1 MDEINV
7 KDVIYKVKQIK
18 NDEIKRI
25 LVFSRNEKNN
35 NVFTQYENEIIKN
48 KNIEVIFCDNI
59 IFQDDD
65 VITVKIKILYE
76 MRKIGIDITFDE
88 LYLYCVGKDKLDIND
103 IYQSLTN
110 QSSTINPN
118 ILNYIL
124 SNIIGFDSIH
134 YQYKEEYEMND
145 LKLLNL
151 EKYTNFFKPLG
162 EKSILR
168 NKDYPIISNPFKI
181 VKFDSFVESISRTPI
196 TQTNLLMNS
205 DIKDNTIYVS
215 NALDVIEY
223 ATENSISIH
232 NITKTYYP
240 SLFKKDILTLEDL
253 NNPAKREVL
262 MKTTNDL
269 LEGNKIKFFE
279 NIDLFHKI
287 NFDNKTSLKYIENG
301 LGYINFTLIPVTK
314 GKIPLEN
321 IFKILNSSP
330 TIPMIKYNPSSKQ
343 EKTLRLYCEAMTKD
357 GRKIP
362 ILKKGTIFKLIKN
375 IINSKTVTAYIEY
388 ENEKIYCEFDE
399 NGNINVKC
407 DLFRPLHIKDINILI
422 KQTVGPIIE
431 NIQEVFEESGYNFS
445 EFTDLNSDNIFINNI
460 SYVTSIKGKKKINI
474 NAIEKCISQVF
485 LNETSTTDAIMLR
498 FKRVANFNTY
508 NSKQI
513 FIINKI
519 NEKIPFDEIVTRLHE
534 NYKNETTLDEC
545 LELVRSLVNEQNLKN
560 ISKGIRKFKNNP
572 GFDITINI
580 DSQQGNIIV
589 EANNLD
595 DLKYLNTLPIYIDS
609 LIKIS
614 QYYDK
619 TSSISDFINKL
630 CEKNSDDLNNNMK
643 DAIVE
648 VEKIQQLPDFE
659 KKNEIEEE
667 KSNIFDDD
675 DDFEDDDFEESD
687 FEESDDDMLGGNE
700 HFEGNDDTI
709 EINEDKLIDNP
720 HVMDENELQDV
731 SEIQDNNNNNND
743 SDDSDNNDLEESSDE
758 ENENID
764 YDNIK
769 LNKPYYF
776 QSLIEEKDPTLILKD
791 AKKGF
796 NTYSRTCSSSNRR
809 QPVILTDKQL
819 DKIKTKYG
827 SMLDSQGNK
836 IFDESTDVIKYGSN
850 ANNKYNYICPRY
862 WCLKNNTMIHE
873 SELKEVTNEK
883 GETELEHPTCGKV
896 LPYDATTTKPG
907 YYIYEFVDKTGKY
920 QKNYPVF
927 QTGKHPDGFCL
938 PCCFTKANTAAKI
951 KAKKDCYAA
960 NKKKEDTSLLK
971 EKEPDFKPKVK
982 QNVNEPDLEQ
992 NIEETNM
999 DQNVKI
1005 NDLEQNVDDLEQN
1018 LNKNYVKSSDKFPI
1032 EKGRWGY
1039 LPLQIQFF
1047 LKENNYKCQISSSN
1061 TQLKTNHPCLLRHG
1075 VEVNSKQSF
1084 LSCIS
1089 DALYFAEN
1097 KSVLSIVDFKNHLIS
1112 ILTIDDF
1119 VNYNNGN
1126 LIRYFYDLED
1136 EINIEEYK
1144 NTKTYKTLK
1153 QNKKED
1159 ITYYKKIVS
1168 AFNNFIE
1175 YLKDDEI
1182 FIDYSYLWDII
1193 CTPNPKL
1200 FSKGLNLIIM
1210 EISDDDI
1217 TNNIGIVCPTNYYT
1231 NNIYNPRKPCLF
1243 LIKKDDYYEPIYSRF
1258 EGNKISIMKTFSE
1271 YKVSS
1276 SNQEMKN
1283 ILQKIIKPYFNKL
1296 CLPKPSLPNVY
1307 KFKRPYDVYKM
1318 ITLLELYNYHVQL
1331 LIKNFN
1337 NKIIG
1342 LIAINKKQKNS
1353 KNSAFVP
1360 CFPSYIINKLI
1371 DNYDFVYMNNPN
1383 IWTEYSTT
1391 FDFLKNL
1398 SKKGKNRTNEYKIFC
1413 EPKINVFEGEYIT
1426 GILTETNQYVQ
1437 VNPPIKEEELQ
1448 EKYILPSIK
1457 YQNNMSN
1464 LNNVDII
1471 SSTSSKKDNERI
1483 EKLKLI
1489 QMETKFYNIFR
1500 NTVKILLNN
1509 FANYSFKTNIMNILD
1524 NLKINNYVKLSEI
1537 NNEIK
1542 TLIEG
1547 KIEFTGDEYFY
1558 KEIEKIVSCH
1568 NTSIDKC
1575 DENKLCVFTDDNI
1588 CSLILPKN
1596 NLLTKKINKDI
1607 YLQRISDELV
1617 RYTRIQKFMFDPN
1630 SYLSLGK
1637 INYNLNENELLI
1649 IQSLITQDFFENLN
1663 VYPKNK
1669 YVSYNSFFNATPQ
1682 KSQKYDNTIDYN
1694 IVMGSD
1700 KNVSELKEKQNDVNE
1715 INCEIKED
1723 NISSLYWKSY
1733 FPKKYSE
1740 FVYSNSVYC
1749 TFKLIMDLIKTP
1761 KTILELKQ
1769 ELLTEYR
1776 KYNNFN
1782 KKIIDILITE
1792 GKEQQGKMIL
1802 NKEIT
1807 FEDYLMS
1814 ENYYLTVFDLWLLIK
1829 KYNLSVIFISHS
1841 KLLTKMHYTQVKDN
1855 KFIANGNRED
1865 KFIHIIVPT
1874 FIKNKIPSYSVII
1887 DNEKNDKFPL
1897 NSDMFYL
1904 FNDENKKDI
1913 TMYLQNYI
1921 KYTIKKIHKKSL
1933 IVI

>member
-35 NVFTQYENEIIKN
+35 DVFTQTEQTMIKN
-48 KNIEVIFCDNI
+48 QNIDVVFCDNI

-76 MRKIGIDITFDE
+76 MRKIGIDVTFDE
-88 LYLYCVGKDKLDIND
+88 LYLFCIGKDKLHIND
-103 IYQSLTN
+103 IYKSLTT
-110 QSSTINPN
+110 QSSIINPN

-124 SNIIGFDSIH
+124 SNILGFDSIH

-145 LKLLNL
+145 LQLLNL
-151 EKYTNFFKPLG
+151 EKYTDFFKPLG

-205 DIKDNTIYVS
+205 DIQDTIYVS
-215 NALDVIEY
+215 EASDVIEY
-223 ATENSISIH
+223 ATENSISLAHI
-232 NITKTYYP
+232 IKTYYP
-240 SLFKKDILTLEDL
+240 ALFKKDILSLDIL
-253 NNPAKREVL
+253 KSSVKRELL

-269 LEGNKIKFFE
+269 LEENKMKFFE

-287 NFDNKTSLKYIENG
+287 NFDNKTSLKYLENG
-301 LGYINFTLIPVTK
+301 LGYINFTLMPETK

-330 TIPMIKYNPSSKQ
+330 TIPLIKYNPSSKQ
-343 EKTLRLYCEAMTKD
+343 EKTYRLYCEAMTKD

-362 ILKKGTIFKLIKN
+362 VLKKGTIFKLIKN

-388 ENEKIYCEFDE
+388 ENEKIFCEFDE
-399 NGNINVKC
+399 NGNVNVKC
-407 DLFRPLHIKDINILI
+407 DLLRPLHVKDINILMKEAI
-422 KQTVGPIIE
+422 GPVIE

-445 EFTDLNSDNIFINNI
+445 EFTDLHSDNIFINNI

-474 NAIEKCISQVF
+474 DAIEKCISQVF
-485 LNETSTTDAIMLR
+485 LNETSATSDSIMLR

-560 ISKGIRKFKNNP
+560 VSKGIRKFKNNP
-572 GFDITINI
+572 GFEIVISV
-580 DSQQGNIIV
+580 DSKQGHIIV

-595 DLKYLNTLPIYIDS
+595 DLKYLNTLPIYIDA
-609 LIKIS
+609 LVKIS
-614 QYYDK
+614 QHYDK
-619 TSSISDFINKL
+619 DSSITDFINKL
-630 CEKNSDDLNNNMK
+630 CKKNSDDLNDTMK

-648 VEKIQQLPDFE
+648 IEEIQQITASE
-659 KKNEIEEE
+659 KTNKLEEE
-667 KSNIFDDD
+667 ESNIFDDD
-675 DDFEDDDFEESD
+675 DEFDDDDFEGSSD
-687 FEESDDDMLGGNE
+687 EESDEDMLGGNDY
-700 HFEGNDDTI
+700 FGGNVSDTDDDAI
-709 EINEDKLIDNP
+709 ELNEEKLIDNP
-720 HVMDENELQDV
+720 NLVNENELQDV
-731 SEIQDNNNNNND
+731 SEIQENLDKNVIAD
-743 SDDSDNNDLEESSDE
+743 TDYSESDE

-791 AKKGF
+791 AQKGF

-819 DKIKTKYG
+819 EKIKTNYG

-836 IFDESTDVIKYGSN
+836 IFDESTDVIKYGSDPK
-850 ANNKYNYICPRY
+850 NKYNYICPRY

-873 SELKEVTNEK
+873 SELTEVTNEK

-896 LPYDATTTKPG
+896 LPYDAIKTKPG

-927 QTGKHPDGFCL
+927 QTGKHPDGYCL
-938 PCCFTKANTAAKI
+938 PCCFTKANTTAKI
-951 KAKKDCYAA
+951 KAKKECYAA
-960 NKKKEDTSLLK
+960 NKIKENTPSSE
-971 EKEPDFKPKVK
+971 EKQSEPILEPELEPVLEPELEPELEPILEPEK
-982 QNVNEPDLEQ
+982 NANE
-992 NIEETNM
+992 
-999 DQNVKI
+999 
-1005 NDLEQNVDDLEQN
+1005 
-1018 LNKNYVKSSDKFPI
+1018 NYVKSSDKFPI
-1032 EKGRWGY
+1032 EKNRWGY

-1047 LKENNYKCQISSSN
+1047 LKENNSTCQISKSN
-1061 TQLKTNHPCLLRHG
+1061 TQLKLNHTCLLRHG

-1084 LSCIS
+1084 ISCIS
-1089 DALYFAEN
+1089 DALYFAE
-1097 KSVLSIVDFKNHLIS
+1097 KEHVLSIREFKNYLIS

-1136 EINIEEYK
+1136 EIDIDEYK

-1153 QNKKED
+1153 INNEED
-1159 ITYYKKIVS
+1159 NIYYKKIIS
-1168 AFNNFIE
+1168 AYNNFIE
-1175 YLKDDEI
+1175 YLRDDEL
-1182 FIDYSYLWDII
+1182 FIDYTYLWDII

-1200 FSKGLNLIIM
+1200 FTKGLNLIIM

-1231 NNIYNPRKPCLF
+1231 NNIYNARKPCLF
-1243 LIKKDDYYEPIYSRF
+1243 LIKKDDYYEPIYSRY
-1258 EGNKISIMKTFSE
+1258 EGNSIKIIKYFSE
-1271 YKVSS
+1271 YKTTS
-1276 SNQEMKN
+1276 SNKEIKN
-1283 ILQKIIKPYFNKL
+1283 VLQKIIKPYFNKL

-1307 KFKRPYDVYKM
+1307 KLKRPYDIDKM
-1318 ITLLELYNYHVQL
+1318 ISLLELYKYYIQT

-1342 LIAINKKQKNS
+1342 LIALENVHKGNKKS
-1353 KNSAFVP
+1353 IFVP
-1360 CFPSYIINKLI
+1360 CFPSYITNKLM

-1383 IWTEYSTT
+1383 IWTKYSTT
-1391 FDFLKNL
+1391 FDFLKKL
-1398 SKKGKNRTNEYKIFC
+1398 SEKGKNRTSEQKIFC
-1413 EPKINVFEGEYIT
+1413 SPKINVFEGEYIT
-1426 GILTETNQYVQ
+1426 GIITETNQFVQ
-1437 VNPPIKEEELQ
+1437 VNPPVKEEELQ
-1448 EKYILPSIK
+1448 EKYILPTIK
-1457 YQNNMSN
+1457 NQNNMSN
-1464 LNNVDII
+1464 ITNVDVI
-1471 SSTSSKKDNERI
+1471 SSTSSKKDKERI
-1483 EKLKLI
+1483 NKIKLI

-1500 NTVKILLNN
+1500 NTVKILLND
-1509 FANYSFKTNIMNILD
+1509 FANNRLKMNVMNILD
-1524 NLKINNYVKLSEI
+1524 NINKTNNVKISEI
-1537 NNEIK
+1537 NIEVEK
-1542 TLIEG
+1542 LIDG

-1558 KEIEKIVSCH
+1558 KEVEKIVSCY
-1568 NTSIDKC
+1568 NSSIDKC
-1575 DENKLCVFTDDNI
+1575 DENKLCVFTDDNV

-1596 NLLTKKINKDI
+1596 NLLTKKTNKDI

-1617 RYTRIQKFMFDPN
+1617 RYTRIKHFLFDPN

-1649 IQSLITQDFFENLN
+1649 IQSLITQDFFDNLD

-1669 YVSYNSFFNATPQ
+1669 YVSYNSFFNAIPQ

-1694 IVMGSD
+1694 IVMETNEND
-1700 KNVSELKEKQNDVNE
+1700 LDVELEEKNDNINE
-1715 INCEIKED
+1715 DICEIKEQ
-1723 NISSLYWKSY
+1723 NISSLHLKSY
-1733 FPKKYSE
+1733 FPKTYSE
-1740 FVYSNSVYC
+1740 IVYSNSANC
-1749 TFKLIMDLIKTP
+1749 TFKLIMDLINTP
-1761 KTILELKQ
+1761 KTILELKR
-1769 ELLTEYR
+1769 ELLIEYR
-1776 KYNNFN
+1776 KYNNYN
-1782 KKIIDILITE
+1782 KKVIDILINE

-1802 NKEIT
+1802 NKELK

-1829 KYNLSVIFISHS
+1829 KYNLNVIFISHS
-1841 KLLTKMHYTQVKDN
+1841 KLLTKMHYTQLKDN

-1865 KFIHIIVPT
+1865 KFIHIVVPT

-1887 DNEKNDKFPL
+1887 DNEKINKIPLIPDMYYLLND
-1897 NSDMFYL
+1897 DI
-1904 FNDENKKDI
+1904 KKDVI
-1913 TMYLQNYI
+1913 EYLQNYI
-1921 KYTIKKIHKKSL
+1921 KYTIKKIHKKTSIAL
-1933 IVI
+1933 

>member
-25 LVFSRNEKNN
+25 LVFSRNDESND
-35 NVFTQYENEIIKN
+35 VFTQIEKETIESN
-48 KNIEVIFCDNI
+48 NIEVIFCDNI

-65 VITVKIKILYE
+65 IITVKIKILYE
-76 MRKIGIDITFDE
+76 MRKLGIDTTFDE
-88 LYLYCVGKDKLDIND
+88 LYLFCIGKDKLYIND
-103 IYQSLTN
+103 IYKSLTT
-110 QSSTINPN
+110 QSSIINPN
-118 ILNYIL
+118 MLNYIL
-124 SNIIGFDSIH
+124 SNILGFESIH

-145 LKLLNL
+145 LHLLNL
-151 EKYTNFFKPLG
+151 EKYTDFFKPLG

-205 DIKDNTIYVS
+205 DIKNNTIYVS
-215 NALDVIEY
+215 EASDVIEY
-223 ATENSISIH
+223 ATEKSISLP
-232 NITKTYYP
+232 NIIKTYYP
-240 SLFKKDILTLEDL
+240 ALFKKDILSLDEL
-253 NNPAKREVL
+253 NNPVKRELL

-269 LEGNKIKFFE
+269 LEENKMKFFE

-321 IFKILNSSP
+321 IFKILNTSP
-330 TIPMIKYNPSSKQ
+330 TIPFIKYNPFSKQ
-343 EKTLRLYCEAMTKD
+343 EKTLRLYCEAMTKE

-362 ILKKGTIFKLIKN
+362 VLKKGTIFKLIKN
-375 IINSKTVTAYIEY
+375 IVNSKTVTAYVEY
-388 ENEKIYCEFDE
+388 ENEKLFCEFDE
-399 NGNINVKC
+399 NGNVNVKC
-407 DLFRPLHIKDINILI
+407 DLLRPLHVKDINILM
-422 KQTVGPIIE
+422 KQAIGPIIE

-445 EFTDLNSDNIFINNI
+445 EFTDLHSDNVFINNV

-474 NAIEKCISQVF
+474 DTIEKCISQVF
-485 LNETSTTDAIMLR
+485 LNETSAASDAIMLR

-560 ISKGIRKFKNNP
+560 VSKGVRKFKNNP
-572 GFDITINI
+572 GFEIVINI

-595 DLKYLNTLPIYIDS
+595 DLKYLNTLPIYIDA
-609 LIKIS
+609 LVKIS

-619 TSSISDFINKL
+619 DSSIQEFINKL
-630 CEKNSDDLNNNMK
+630 CDKNSDDLNNNMK

-648 VEKIQQLPDFE
+648 
-659 KKNEIEEE
+659 IEEMQQIPVSE
-667 KSNIFDDD
+667 KPKELEEEQTNVFDDD
-675 DDFEDDDFEESD
+675 DDFDDDDFEESD
-687 FEESDDDMLGGNE
+687 DEESDDDMFGGNDY
-700 HFEGNDDTI
+700 FGGNDNDTDEDAI
-709 EINEDKLIDNP
+709 EINEEKLIDDPNLINE
-720 HVMDENELQDV
+720 DELLDV
-731 SEIQDNNNNNND
+731 SEIQENMNNND
-743 SDDSDNNDLEESSDE
+743 ENDNNDDTSESDE

-791 AKKGF
+791 AQKGF

-819 DKIKTKYG
+819 EKIKNKYE
-827 SMLDSQGNK
+827 SMTDSQGNK

-850 ANNKYNYICPRY
+850 PKNKYNYICPRY

-927 QTGKHPDGFCL
+927 QTGKHPDGYCL

-951 KAKKDCYAA
+951 KAKKECYAA
-960 NKKKEDTSLLK
+960 NKIKENTPSSE
-971 EKEPDFKPKVK
+971 EKQSEPNMEPDM
-982 QNVNEPDLEQ
+982 EPDLEP
-992 NIEETNM
+992 
-999 DQNVKI
+999 NVEP
-1005 NDLEQNVDDLEQN
+1005 NVEPDLEPEKKANE
-1018 LNKNYVKSSDKFPI
+1018 NYVKSSDKFPI

-1047 LKENNYKCQISSSN
+1047 LKENNFKCQISRSN
-1061 TQLKTNHPCLLRHG
+1061 TQLKANYHCLLRHG

-1084 LSCIS
+1084 IACIS
-1089 DALYFAEN
+1089 DALYYATDIP
-1097 KSVLSIVDFKNHLIS
+1097 VMSIKDLKKHIIS

-1136 EINIEEYK
+1136 EIDIDEYK

-1153 QNKKED
+1153 INNEED
-1159 ITYYKKIVS
+1159 KLYYKKIIS

-1175 YLKDDEI
+1175 FLKDDEI
-1182 FIDYSYLWDII
+1182 FIDYTYLWDII

-1200 FSKGLNLIIM
+1200 FTKGLNLIIM
-1210 EISDDDI
+1210 EISEDDI

-1231 NNIYNPRKPCLF
+1231 NNIYNARKPCLF

-1258 EGNKISIMKTFSE
+1258 EGKTFSIMKTFSE

-1296 CLPKPSLPNVY
+1296 CLPKPSLPNLY
-1307 KFKRPYDVYKM
+1307 TFKRPYEIDKM
-1318 ITLLELYNYHVQL
+1318 IFLLELYNYYVQT

-1342 LIAINKKQKNS
+1342 LIALNKNKKANKGS
-1353 KNSAFVP
+1353 VFVP
-1360 CFPSYIINKLI
+1360 CFPSYTTNKLM
-1371 DNYDFVYMNNPN
+1371 DNYNFVYMNNPN
-1383 IWTEYSTT
+1383 IWTNYSTT
-1391 FDFLKNL
+1391 FDFLKKL
-1398 SKKGKNRTNEYKIFC
+1398 SEKGKNRTNEYKIFC

-1426 GILTETNQYVQ
+1426 GILTKTNQFVQ
-1437 VNPPIKEEELQ
+1437 VNPPIKEEELD
-1448 EKYILPSIK
+1448 EKYKLPTIK
-1457 YQNNMSN
+1457 NQNTMPNM
-1464 LNNVDII
+1464 NNVDII
-1471 SSTSSKKDNERI
+1471 SSTSSKKDTERI
-1483 EKLKLI
+1483 ERINLI

-1500 NTVKILLNN
+1500 NTVKILLNDFIN
-1509 FANYSFKTNIMNILD
+1509 NNFKTNILNILD
-1524 NLKINNYVKLSEI
+1524 NMRKNDIVKITEI
-1537 NNEIK
+1537 KNEIEA
-1542 TLIEG
+1542 LIDG

-1558 KEIEKIVSCH
+1558 KEIEKIVSCY
-1568 NTSIDKC
+1568 NCSIEKC
-1575 DENKLCVFTDDNI
+1575 DENKLCVFTDDNV
-1588 CSLILPKN
+1588 CGLILPTN
-1596 NLLTKKINKDI
+1596 NLLTKKNNKEL

-1617 RYTRIQKFMFDPN
+1617 RYTRIKQFMFDAN

-1637 INYNLNENELLI
+1637 INYKLNENELLI
-1649 IQSLITQDFFENLN
+1649 IQSLITQDFFENLD

-1669 YVSYNSFFNATPQ
+1669 YVSYNSFYNANPQ

-1694 IVMGSD
+1694 TVMGINEKSSD
-1700 KNVSELKEKQNDVNE
+1700 SEEKEENDNINE
-1715 INCEIKED
+1715 AICEIKEE
-1723 NISSLYWKSY
+1723 NISSRHWKSY
-1733 FPKKYSE
+1733 FPNTYSE
-1740 FVYSNSVYC
+1740 IVYSNSAFC
-1749 TFKLIMDLIKTP
+1749 TFKLIMDLLNTP
-1761 KTILELKQ
+1761 KTVLELKQ
-1769 ELLTEYR
+1769 ELLNEYR
-1776 KYNNFN
+1776 KYNYYN

-1792 GKEQQGKMIL
+1792 GKKQQGKMIL
-1802 NKEIT
+1802 KKELK

-1829 KYNLSVIFISHS
+1829 KYNLSVIFLSYS
-1841 KLLTKMHYTQVKDN
+1841 KLTNKLHYTKNKDN

-1874 FIKNKIPSYSVII
+1874 FNVNNIPSYTTII
-1887 DNEKNDKFPL
+1887 DEEKNNKITL
-1897 NSDMFYL
+1897 NSDMLYL
-1904 FNDENKKDI
+1904 FNDENRKDI
-1913 TMYLQNYI
+1913 NEYLQNYV
-1921 KYTIKKIHKKSL
+1921 KYTKKNKKTLSIAL
-1933 IVI
+1933 